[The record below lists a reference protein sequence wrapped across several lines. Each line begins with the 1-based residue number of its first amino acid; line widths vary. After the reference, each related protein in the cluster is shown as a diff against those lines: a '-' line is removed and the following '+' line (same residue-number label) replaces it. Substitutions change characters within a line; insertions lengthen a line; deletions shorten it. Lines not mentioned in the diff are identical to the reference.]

1 MLLDIPIFSLVNN
14 IAKTIIIPETI
25 LCGKPFT
32 CISSAHK
39 VSLNIIMHTDKFQ
52 INLLVVTFDA

>member
-14 IAKTIIIPETI
+14 IAIAIKPGTI

-39 VSLNIIMHTDKFQ
+39 VSLSIIMHTDKFQ

>member
-1 MLLDIPIFSLVNN
+1 MLDIPIFSLVNN
-14 IAKTIIIPETI
+14 IAKAIIPETI

>member
-14 IAKTIIIPETI
+14 IAKTIIPETI

-39 VSLNIIMHTDKFQ
+39 VSLNIIMHNDKFQ